1 MFVTYS
7 PPNMKKL
14 LIKLIFCF
22 FILVSLSF
30 DIPKGWFIAG
40 ATPSDYE
47 MGIDPGSGQAGGNAA
62 TIKSKKDKA
71 KSWATLMQD
80 FNPGKYLAKKIKMT
94 AYMKT
99 KDVKTKAAFWLRV
112 DQSGSRS
119 ALAFDNMMNRP
130 IKGTTDWTKY
140 EIVLAVPAKA
150 SNIAYGALLG
160 GPGQIWFDN
169 FSFEVVDDV
178 TPTTNL
184 TKDRDSQQAEP
195 FNVDFE
201 K

>member
-1 MFVTYS
+1 
-7 PPNMKKL
+7 MKNLSLK
-14 LIKLIFCF
+14 IIFCL
-22 FILVSLSF
+22 IMLSTLSF
-30 DIPKGWFIAG
+30 DLPKGWYKAG
-40 ATPSDYE
+40 ASPNEYE
-47 MGIDPGSGQAGGNAA
+47 MGIDSGSGQSGGNAA

-71 KSWATLMQD
+71 NSWATLMQD
-80 FNPGKYLAKKIKMT
+80 FNPGKYLGKKIKMS
-94 AYMKT
+94 AYMKS

-119 ALAFDNMMNRP
+119 AMAFDNMLNRP

-140 EIVLAVPAKA
+140 EIILPVPAKA

-169 FSFEVVDDV
+169 FTFEVVEDEV
-178 TPTTNL
+178 PTTNP
-184 TKDRDSQQAEP
+184 TKDRESQLEEP

>member
-1 MFVTYS
+1 MFVSYS
-7 PPNMKKL
+7 HLNMKKSFFGIILCL
-14 LIKLIFCF
+14 LILI
-22 FILVSLSF
+22 SSSF
-30 DIPKGWFIAG
+30 DVPKGWFIAG

-47 MGIDPGSGQAGGNAA
+47 MGIDPGSGQGGGNAA

-80 FNPGKYLAKKIKMT
+80 FNPGKYLAKRIKMT

-112 DQSGSRS
+112 DQQGSRS
-119 ALAFDNMMNRP
+119 AMSFDNMMNRP

-140 EIVLAVPAKA
+140 EIVLAVPPKA

-169 FSFEVVDDV
+169 FSFEVVDDA